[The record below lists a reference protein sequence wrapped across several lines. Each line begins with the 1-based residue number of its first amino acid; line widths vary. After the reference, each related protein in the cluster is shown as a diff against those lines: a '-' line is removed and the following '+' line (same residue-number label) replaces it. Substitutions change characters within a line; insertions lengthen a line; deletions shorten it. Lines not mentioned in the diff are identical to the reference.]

1 MKGWFT
7 HLHECVFI
15 LNVNM
20 SGAKGVSPL
29 DIFLFFWWIWQ
40 RGHGE
45 GDGIISSPHHFNFFS
60 FSYMMLWS

>member
-15 LNVNM
+15 LHVNM

-29 DIFLFFWWIWQ
+29 DIFLFF
-40 RGHGE
+40 GGSGKE
-45 GDGIISSPHHFNFFS
+45 G
-60 FSYMMLWS
+60 MEKVMV